1 MINSIVLQGRL
12 TKDPELK
19 YTNSGTAVVS
29 FGLAVTRNFK
39 NQQGDYEADFPMVQ
53 AWRKTAE
60 LIAEHF
66 RKGDEILIQGRL
78 QTRTYD
84 NQQGQKVYVTE
95 IVADSFAFT
104 SGRKQQNNQGM
115 DNHAQQQNPNYNQ
128 QPAPQN
134 NYDQQGM
141 NNQGPQPNTN
151 YNQQAQQGQYQQ
163 TQPNNQ
169 YQPQGVNQGPFG
181 TISDSDLPF

>member
-1 MINSIVLQGRL
+1 MINSIVIQGRL
-12 TKDPELK
+12 TKEPELK
-19 YTNSGTAVVS
+19 YTSSGTAVAS
-29 FGLAVTRNFK
+29 FGLAVQRNFK
-39 NQQGDYEADFPMVQ
+39 NQQGNYDADFPMVQ

-60 LIAEHF
+60 LITEHF
-66 RKGDEILIQGRL
+66 HKGDEILIQGRL

-104 SGRKQQNNQGM
+104 SGRKQQ
-115 DNHAQQQNPNYNQ
+115 DN
-128 QPAPQN
+128 
-134 NYDQQGM
+134 QGM
-141 NNQGPQPNTN
+141 NNQESQLNTN
-151 YNQQAQQGQYQQ
+151 YNQQ

>member
-1 MINSIVLQGRL
+1 MINSIVIQGRL
-12 TKDPELK
+12 TKEPELK
-19 YTNSGTAVVS
+19 YTTSGTAVAS
-29 FGLAVTRNFK
+29 FGLAVQRNFK

-60 LIAEHF
+60 LITEHF
-66 RKGDEILIQGRL
+66 HKGDEILIQGRI

-104 SGRKQQNNQGM
+104 SGRKQQNNQDM
-115 DNHAQQQNPNYNQ
+115 NSQK
-128 QPAPQN
+128 PQL
-134 NYDQQGM
+134 
-141 NNQGPQPNTN
+141 NTN
-151 YNQQAQQGQYQQ
+151 YNQQ
-163 TQPNNQ
+163 TQSNNQ

>member
-1 MINSIVLQGRL
+1 MINSIVIQGRL
-12 TKDPELK
+12 TKEPELK
-19 YTNSGTAVVS
+19 YTSSGTAVAS
-29 FGLAVTRNFK
+29 FGLAVQRNFK
-39 NQQGDYEADFPMVQ
+39 NQQGNYDADFPMVQ
-53 AWRKTAE
+53 TWRKTAE
-60 LIAEHF
+60 LITEHF
-66 RKGDEILIQGRL
+66 HKGDEILIQGRL

-104 SGRKQQNNQGM
+104 SGRKQQ
-115 DNHAQQQNPNYNQ
+115 DN
-128 QPAPQN
+128 
-134 NYDQQGM
+134 QGM
-141 NNQGPQPNTN
+141 NNQESQLNTN
-151 YNQQAQQGQYQQ
+151 YNQQ

>member
-12 TKDPELK
+12 TKEPELK
-19 YTNSGTAVVS
+19 YTSSGTAVAS
-29 FGLAVTRNFK
+29 FGLAVQRNFK

-60 LIAEHF
+60 LIADHF
-66 RKGDEILIQGRL
+66 HKGDEILIQGRL

-115 DNHAQQQNPNYNQ
+115 
-128 QPAPQN
+128 
-134 NYDQQGM
+134 
-141 NNQGPQPNTN
+141 NNQGQQPNTN
-151 YNQQAQQGQYQQ
+151 YYQQEQQGQYQQ

-181 TISDSDLPF
+181 TIDDSDLPF